1 MTKLCNKCNITKPTI
16 EFYKTSSNKDGLN
29 SRCKSCIDVQNKTYQ
44 IKNKNEI
51 AQNQRKYYQD
61 NVQSIAEYKKEWFQ
75 NNRDINKEKQY
86 YLDNIET
93 IKEYKKSHQELYKS
107 KRNKDLKF
115 RRDNDP
121 LYKLECGVR
130 SLIRQYIKQ
139 MGYKKNSK
147 TAVILGCSY
156 DDFKVHIENQFTEG
170 MSWDN
175 SGKWHYDH
183 IIPISSAKSEQEVIE
198 LNHYTNFQ
206 PLWAEDNMQKGNKL
220 NWTKI

>member
-1 MTKLCNKCNITKPTI
+1 MTKLCPTCNIVKSTT
-16 EFYKTSSNKDGLN
+16 EFHKHKRTKDGFGCQCKACCREYLKLN
-29 SRCKSCIDVQNKTYQ
+29 SDKIKQYKKTYNEKHYSVLG
-44 IKNKNEI
+44 IKE
-51 AQNQRKYYQD
+51 QY
-61 NVQSIAEYKKEWFQ
+61 
-75 NNRDINKEKQY
+75 KEKRK
-86 YLDNIET
+86 LKKHTEN
-93 IKEYKKSHQELYKS
+93 EYQREYVKNRKL
-107 KRNKDLKF
+107 
-115 RRDNDP
+115 NDP
-121 LYKLECGVR
+121 LYKMILQIR
-130 SLIRQYIKQ
+130 SGICNNIKKL
-139 MGYKKNSK
+139 GYKKNSK